1 MGILSAISR
10 LLGTG
15 SAAQK
20 AASVACRIQAARA
33 CYTALE
39 RDDHEKLPEYR
50 AGRTETQQVLPSYR
64 RLLSY
69 RFGDRAY
76 DNEIP
81 GAIIDTTIRLTIG
94 AHGGR
99 PYFTGGNADELQSR
113 WDAWAKRC
121 GHQEDEAWPEM
132 LAIALRAAKTHGDCL
147 ALIHPALTGG
157 KLRLWD
163 SDQIVNNADF
173 LGWCA
178 QRGLHA
184 AMSETDYGWRQ
195 VEGAVTDPEGR
206 VAGYFVTC
214 LRQQSVASGDFVT
227 YLPADI
233 CRRVSTRLKISQYRG
248 ESAMLPLEELTH
260 STTSLIKSEVAAAN
274 NFSQLSFL
282 IIRPPGGGD
291 VQSAAIE
298 GAIDPET
305 GMVRDDVAAL
315 LPGGSNDPREL
326 IRQTVAAPPEMKQ
339 IEGKSAYGSLPYGSE
354 VRELRNSDRP
364 STSIQAWL
372 DRAADLSGQRL
383 GVQSCLAR
391 GRNDASYSA
400 GQLELAISWAKI
412 QEDQAML
419 ERQLIDYAVGVVCP
433 EATKWEVQWPAMID
447 IDPART
453 QAAAD
458 AAIRGGRETYQQ
470 QVGPEWRGRLRAMKQ
485 VLDYCAEIGL
495 DPSALSWHG
504 ETGAGN
510 ARPPAPAD
518 DTQPQETAD
527 A

>member
-15 SAAQK
+15 SAQK

-99 PYFTGGNADELQSR
+99 PYFTGDNADELQSR

-163 SDQIVNNADF
+163 SDQIVDNADF
-173 LGWCA
+173 PGWCA
-178 QRGLHA
+178 RRGWHA
-184 AMSETDYGWRQ
+184 AMSETDYGYRQ

-206 VAGYFVTC
+206 VVGYFVTC
-214 LRQQSVASGDFVT
+214 LRQQTVASGDFVT

-433 EATKWEVQWPAMID
+433 EATEWEVQWPAMID

>member
-15 SAAQK
+15 SAQK

-99 PYFTGGNADELQSR
+99 PYFTGGNADELQRR

-163 SDQIVNNADF
+163 SDQIVDNADF
-173 LGWCA
+173 PGWCA
-178 QRGLHA
+178 RRGWHA
-184 AMSETDYGWRQ
+184 AMSETDYGYRQ
-195 VEGAVTDPEGR
+195 VEGAVTNPEGR
-206 VAGYFVTC
+206 VVGYFVTC
-214 LRQQSVASGDFVT
+214 LRQQTVASGDFVT

-433 EATKWEVQWPAMID
+433 EATEWEVQWPAMID